1 MELLLGGVMVMAK
14 TKRVPIKE
22 PTWKE
27 LGKMKEAGQTYDDL
41 IKELIQEANRSK
53 LAQKIR
59 ESKEKDEEELISVD
73 EL

>member
-1 MELLLGGVMVMAK
+1 MVMAK

-22 PTWKE
+22 PTWKK

-41 IKELIQEANRSK
+41 IKDLIQEANRAE
-53 LAQKIR
+53 LAKKVK
-59 ESKEKDEEELISVD
+59 ESKEKDEDDLISLD

>member
-1 MELLLGGVMVMAK
+1 MAK

-22 PTWKE
+22 PTWKK

-41 IKELIQEANRSK
+41 IKELIQEANRAK
-53 LAQKIR
+53 LAKKVK
-59 ESKEKDEEELISVD
+59 ESKEKDEDELIPLD

>member
-1 MELLLGGVMVMAK
+1 MAS
-14 TKRVPIKE
+14 TKRVPVSE

-41 IKELIQEANRSK
+41 IKDLIQEANRTE
-53 LAQKIR
+53 LAKKVR
-59 ESKEKDEEELISVD
+59 ESMEKDEEELVTLD

>member
-1 MELLLGGVMVMAK
+1 MLGGVIVMAK

-53 LAQKIR
+53 LAKKVR
-59 ESKEKDEEELISVD
+59 ENREKDENELLSVD